1 MRTLRFVAA
10 LLLFAQLPYA
20 TRAQDE
26 NADRL
31 TRAVK
36 YWQDGNAKAAYLSL
50 DSISNQPFTTENAI
64 YKIRASIWTATY
76 LQAQYKVK
84 TAAPFLDSAA
94 TWATQ
99 SGITD
104 EMKRAY
110 EANLKYYQ
118 STGNARMA
126 QSWQQT
132 LNNLRDSL
140 DALAQQAQLDS
151 MNAAIALTQKAT
163 SDSVAVARKEAD
175 EAKQQLS
182 SARMMAWMF
191 GLLSALLFAVVIW
204 KNNKKKSPTPTS
216 AQVATP
222 RTAAPAP
229 TPKPAAPATTVI
241 TEVPVQETVK
251 PKDAAKDHHQLTAR
265 ISAVELVLIQADTL
279 AWKMNGD
286 GKATHKI
293 LQRYVDDFSGLTK
306 TIDDAIASNQ
316 ASAILNALDLLRP
329 YFDVFG
335 MSGTSK
341 WIDELREEGDD
352 AKVNKMLSRVFQVRN
367 HARRALDEAKAILEK
382 VNL

>member
-50 DSISNQPFTTENAI
+50 DSISEQPFTSDNAV

-94 TWATQ
+94 TWATK
-99 SGITD
+99 SGLTD

-118 STGNARMA
+118 SIGNTRMT

-140 DALAQQAQLDS
+140 DAIAQQERLDS
-151 MNAAIALTQKAT
+151 MNAAIALTQKAA
-163 SDSVAVARKEAD
+163 SDSIAVARKEAD
-175 EAKQQLS
+175 EAKQALS

-204 KNNKKKSPTPTS
+204 KNNKKKSS
-216 AQVATP
+216 GG
-222 RTAAPAP
+222 TAAPAGEPRPSSPAPAPKPTTP
-229 TPKPAAPATTVI
+229 TPVVAPEI
-241 TEVPVQETVK
+241 TAQEVAK
-251 PKDAAKDHHQLTAR
+251 PKDAAKDHQQLTAR

-279 AWKMNGD
+279 AWKMKGD

-293 LQRYVDDFSGLTK
+293 LQRYVDEFSSLTK
-306 TIDDAIASNQ
+306 TIDDAIATNQ

-329 YFDVFG
+329 YFDAFG

-341 WIDELREEGDD
+341 WIDELREEGDS

-382 VNL
+382 VSL